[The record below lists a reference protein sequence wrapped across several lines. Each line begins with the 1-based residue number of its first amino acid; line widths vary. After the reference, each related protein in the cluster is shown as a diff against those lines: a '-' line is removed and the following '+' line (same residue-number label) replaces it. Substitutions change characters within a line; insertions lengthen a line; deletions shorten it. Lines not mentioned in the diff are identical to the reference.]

1 VAQAIHI
8 GTSGWSYP
16 SGAGTW
22 NGVFYPPRRPR
33 GFDEL
38 HFYAEHFDTVEVNS
52 SFYRVPDPE
61 TTRGWLRRTPAEFT
75 FSVKLYQKFT
85 HPDLYIKRNNVSDW
99 EVTAGDADDFR
110 RAVDPI
116 AGAQR
121 LAAVLL
127 QFPASFHAEPDTR
140 AYLEWLLAT
149 FADYPLAVEL
159 RHRTWSD
166 DASTWQLLSERGA
179 AAVQNDEPRF
189 RDSFD
194 SGFRGS
200 GVPEFRGSGSNSR
213 SGIRLD
219 EPLELEN
226 LGTRTPEPRNS
237 GTSEP
242 LTYFRFHG
250 RNYAQWWEH
259 EHSDDR
265 YNYLYSRAELEPFA
279 GAAREAAVRGR
290 KVLMYMNNHFSAKA
304 VANAAILKHAL
315 ALPVPGE
322 YRREIIERYPE
333 LDGIVSASGL
343 PL

>member
-1 VAQAIHI
+1 VAQAIRI

-22 NGVFYPPRRPR
+22 NGVFYPARRPR

-38 HFYAEHFDTVEVNS
+38 RFYAEHFDTVEVNS

-61 TTRGWLRRTPAEFT
+61 TARGWLRRTPSEFT

-85 HPDLYIKRNNVSDW
+85 HPDVYIKRNNVSDW
-99 EVTAGDADDFR
+99 DVTAGDVDDFR

-116 AGAQR
+116 ADARR

-127 QFPASFHAEPDTR
+127 QFPASFHADADTR
-140 AYLEWLLAT
+140 GYLEWLLST

-166 DASTWQLLSERGA
+166 DASTLQLLSERGA
-179 AAVQNDEPRF
+179 AAVQNDEPKFRDSIDSRF
-189 RDSFD
+189 RDSEAL
-194 SGFRGS
+194 SVQPS
-200 GVPEFRGSGSNSR
+200 
-213 SGIRLD
+213 
-219 EPLELEN
+219 EPAN
-226 LGTRTPEPRNS
+226 R

-242 LTYFRFHG
+242 LVYFRFHG

-279 GAAREAAVRGR
+279 GAAREAAARGR

-304 VANAAILKHAL
+304 VANAAILKHEL

-322 YRREIIERYPE
+322 YRREMIDRYPE
-333 LDGIVSASGL
+333 LDGVVIASGL